1 MFGLKYPKYLFM
13 TYGFYE
19 PMWWTSQHNDTDDE
33 CSSENVAEVLQFSL
47 AVSHFHSPWREMMYY
62 HVCYDATWTLAYALD
77 KVVQDTQLNYTN
89 QNLLWNDNTLRF
101 RCGQLIDK
109 LCRGYDSMYS
119 LLNKYLKFMNF
130 SGVSVSL
137 HYFSL

>member
-1 MFGLKYPKYLFM
+1 MFGLKYPKYMFM

-33 CSSENVAEVLQFSL
+33 CSRENVAEVLQFSL

-77 KVVQDTQLNYTN
+77 KVVQNTGFNYTDDI
-89 QNLLWNDNTLRF
+89 LWNDNTMTF
-101 RCGQLIDK
+101 RCSGLINQLCSSIDNMH
-109 LCRGYDSMYS
+109 SA
-119 LLNKYLKFMNF
+119 LNKYLRTTNF
-130 SGVSVSL
+130 TGMSVS
-137 HYFSL
+137 